1 MCWTS
6 RKKKFNP
13 YSNSSS
19 IDISSQTVR
28 DTIVWMADGDGQAV
42 SVRWQPPAHCSVPAF
57 RIVAK
62 QIVVG
67 PAKVAAAP
75 LGGKTYCLF
84 WRISNDSFPLPA
96 TAKHW
101 LEISWRFPQ
110 REKKKPVQLIRVG
123 KLRLSP
129 RDAIIISPL
138 NHRHSDEVYQ
148 VHPNGT
154 NLDLG
159 SPETRMP

>member
-1 MCWTS
+1 MLDVG
-6 RKKKFNP
+6 RKKINP

-28 DTIVWMADGDGQAV
+28 DMIVWMVDGDGRAV

-67 PAKVAAAP
+67 PAKVAAVP
-75 LGGKTYCLF
+75 LGGITYCLF
-84 WRISNDSFPLPA
+84 WLASNDSFPLPA

-110 REKKKPVQLIRVG
+110 REKKGIGSADSSRKT
-123 KLRLSP
+123 S
-129 RDAIIISPL
+129 AIS
-138 NHRHSDEVYQ
+138 
-148 VHPNGT
+148 
-154 NLDLG
+154 
-159 SPETRMP
+159 TRCYNYLTTEPQAFR